1 MKKNHEPLDH
11 AILVL
16 SQMEID
22 LHRIA
27 IQSDEA
33 QGALIGDC
41 AEHRIAILN
50 KLRHIKQQ
58 WDHAPAARMAIDP
71 THGSVFTPEEIT
83 RNALAGTTTGDPEI
97 APEPQS
103 KREPSAL
110 AQYRRRQRWANRLA
124 WILTIAGAFA
134 IITAIRFAFTNL

>member
-1 MKKNHEPLDH
+1 MKNNHEPLDH

-16 SQMEID
+16 SQMETD

-33 QGALIGDC
+33 VCALIGDC
-41 AEHRIAILN
+41 AEHRIAMLN

-58 WDHAPAARMAIDP
+58 WNHEGGDP
-71 THGSVFTPEEIT
+71 IITPDQIT
-83 RNALAGTTTGDPEI
+83 RNALEGTPTGDPEI
-97 APEPQS
+97 APESQS

-124 WILTIAGAFA
+124 WMLATAAALA
-134 IITAIRFAFTNL
+134 IITAIRFAFRNL